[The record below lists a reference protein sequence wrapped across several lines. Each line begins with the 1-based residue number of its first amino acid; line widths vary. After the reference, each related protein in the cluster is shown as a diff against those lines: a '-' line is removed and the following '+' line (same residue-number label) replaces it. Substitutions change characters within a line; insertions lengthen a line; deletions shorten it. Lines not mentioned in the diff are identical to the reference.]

1 MGGAL
6 SLNCSK
12 TSSSWRGALGITGTS
27 EAGDGSELRGC
38 GTWCAFWRLVFAVFR
53 CWFYIKK
60 QIKDDLRSGQKPHEK
75 RQQKSEKIPIKSRFF
90 RIFLLTNN
98 AKCDIIKMSREEGT
112 PLLTEARRRKA
123 VDVLTRSDL
132 ILILSMLAD
141 LIKAKAKN
149 KIEAVQIIL
158 EQIDRLKK

>member
-1 MGGAL
+1 MSVCGYG
-6 SLNCSK
+6 
-12 TSSSWRGALGITGTS
+12 RGVVFELF
-27 EAGDGSELRGC
+27 ENFEQLAGRVGDRPRQAERAGVRGC
-38 GTWCAFWRLVFAVFR
+38 ARSGAGFRGVR
-53 CWFYIKK
+53 CWFCAKK
-60 QIKDDLRSGQKPHEK
+60 QIKDDLRSGQKPREK
-75 RQQKSEKIPIKSRFF
+75 RQQKKRKTPIKSRLF
-90 RIFLLTNN
+90 RIFLLTNS
-98 AKCDIIKMSREEGT
+98 AECDIIKMSREEGT